1 MDRAS
6 NPTAKTTENFN
17 EGFMMREESKML
29 PNFDMYAWTY
39 NLHDDHCEMMGT
51 KANQLMQFTEL

>member
-6 NPTAKTTENFN
+6 IPTAKTTENFN

-39 NLHDDHCEMMGT
+39 NLHD
-51 KANQLMQFTEL
+51 